1 MKRWNAPIAV
11 YLFLVFVSGGVVGA
25 LGYRMYSPPAAR
37 SDQRVSPEEWR
48 RQYLNELQARVNL
61 TPEQAQKVNVILD
74 DIDASFNQARN
85 KHHQEIEKIKED
97 HRARLRAV
105 LTPEQLPKYEQLR
118 VERDARSKA
127 AKK

>member
-37 SDQRVSPEEWR
+37 SDQRVNPAELR
-48 RQYLNELQARVNL
+48 RQYLNELQTRVSL
-61 TPEQAQKVNVILD
+61 TPEQVQKVNVILD
-74 DIDASFNQARN
+74 DTDASFTQSRD
-85 KHHQEIEKIKED
+85 KHHLEIEKIKED
-97 HRARLRAV
+97 HRVKLRAL

>member
-48 RQYLNELQARVNL
+48 RQYLNELQTRVNL

-74 DIDASFNQARN
+74 DTDASFNQARN